1 MRPRRR
7 PAQRARPACLGLLAG
22 ALLAL
27 AASGASAEVTRLEVV
42 GVAPAGPDAPRD
54 VSVREAALR
63 SALEEGVERVARS
76 LLSGPVP
83 EPELDEALGDPRSYA
98 VSYRILEDRGERRA
112 LLLRDPSVATEYV
125 LLVAVAVDRTRVEQ
139 ALGRAGLLTSRRGPS
154 RRFQVSLEQIDSYSV
169 YERVRRGL
177 VGAGARRAVPHEI
190 EPGRVVLQVDAP
202 DTPERLLRRLVE
214 AGRQQGLEIRV
225 LEVGGSQ
232 VRLRAVETPPRGGSP
247 AGSNRD

>member
-1 MRPRRR
+1 VRARRWLDH
-7 PAQRARPACLGLLAG
+7 PARPACLGLLAG

-27 AASGASAEVTRLEVV
+27 AAAGASAEVTRLEVV

-76 LLSGPVP
+76 LLGGAVP
-83 EPELDEALGDPRSYA
+83 EPELEAALGDPRSYA

-112 LLLRDPSVATEYV
+112 LLLRDPSVSTEYV
-125 LLVAVAVDRTRVEQ
+125 LLVAVTVDRTRVQQ
-139 ALGRAGLLTSRRGPS
+139 ALSRAGLLAKRLSPS
-154 RRFQVSLEQIDSYSV
+154 RRFRISLEQIGSYSV

-177 VGAGARRAVPHEI
+177 EAAGARRAVPWEI
-190 EPGRVVLQVDAP
+190 EPGRVVIQVDAP
-202 DTPERLLRRLVE
+202 DAPERLLQRLVE

-225 LEVGGSQ
+225 LEVDGSL
-232 VRLRAVETPPRGGSP
+232 VRLRAVETAP
-247 AGSNRD
+247 AGGP